1 MLCFCPQGEGGM
13 SAEQARTAFTHEG
26 YRSTVVTIANG
37 VNGVEAELWYVP
49 PGDDTK
55 TPAWKYFGRRAAGI
69 PAEARDQVEWDFKA
83 CVEGQ
88 LEAEE
93 ENQ

>member
-1 MLCFCPQGEGGM
+1 M
-13 SAEQARTAFTHEG
+13 SAEQARTAFTHES

-37 VNGVEAELWYVP
+37 VNGVEAQLWYVP
-49 PGDDTK
+49 PGDDTT

-69 PAEARDQVEWDFKA
+69 PAEARDHVERDFKA